1 MNHGSMTSNIP
12 SPSPLAGPPTEF
24 EGSFV
29 GDLIDAGRLNAAL
42 ARVASLHHADLARV
56 ISNLPRANA
65 ERLFVVLDA
74 PLAAQVL
81 AELDDALSEDL
92 LEDVGPE
99 RLKRL
104 LNALDSD
111 DAADVMGRLPEE
123 MALRVLPLLEA
134 AEAIEG
140 LMAYHEE
147 TAGGIMAKELVA
159 VPPDWTVSQATEEV
173 RRNRKTVEELY
184 VIFVVDDGGRLNGF
198 VSIKRL
204 LLSPSNARIGD
215 VMNEDVLSVTTDI
228 DQEEVVRIMERYD
241 LTSLAVVDD
250 GHRLVGRVTI
260 DDAID
265 VIREEAEEDY
275 RRLSGIT
282 GDEEPS
288 DTVGRITRGRLPW
301 LLLGLVG
308 AALAGSVIGV
318 FEETIR
324 RVSILAAFIPVV
336 MAMAGNAGIQ
346 SSAIVVQGLASG
358 DLWSTNIMRRL
369 GKEVLVAVINGVA
382 LALAIMAVVILI
394 FVAAA
399 DLLPESSVGQPVR
412 LAITAGLSLFIVILI
427 AAAIGTTIPL
437 LLDRFGIDPALA
449 TGPFIT
455 TSNDIIGL
463 VVFFVLATTLYLP
476 FL

>member
-1 MNHGSMTSNIP
+1 MTSNSP
-12 SPSPLAGPPTEF
+12 STSPLAGPPTEF

-29 GDLIDAGRLNAAL
+29 GDLGDLIDAGRLSAAF
-42 ARVASLHHADLARV
+42 ARVDGLHHADLARV

-111 DAADVMGRLPEE
+111 DAADVMARLPEE
-123 MALRVLPLLEA
+123 MVQRVLPLLEA

-184 VIFVVDDGGRLNGF
+184 VIFVVDDGGRLKGF

-204 LLSPSNARIGD
+204 LLSPSDARIGD

-275 RRLSGIT
+275 QRLSGIT

-301 LLLGLVG
+301 LLLGMVG
-308 AALAGSVIGV
+308 AALAGSVIGA

-382 LALAIMAVVILI
+382 LALAIMAVVVLI

-437 LLDRFGIDPALA
+437 LLDRVGIDPALA